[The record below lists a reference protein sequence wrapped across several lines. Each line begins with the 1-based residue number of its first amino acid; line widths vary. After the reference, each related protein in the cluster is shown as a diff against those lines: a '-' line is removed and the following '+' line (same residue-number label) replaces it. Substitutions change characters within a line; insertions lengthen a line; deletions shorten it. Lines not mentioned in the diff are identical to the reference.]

1 MGLGRRMGEES
12 WVGAILAAV
21 RSEFV
26 QGLLVPHLASLIP
39 VF

>member
-1 MGLGRRMGEES
+1 MGEES
-12 WVGAILAAV
+12 WVGAILASV

-26 QGLLVPHLASLIP
+26 QGLLVPQLASLIL